1 MVTARDEKAL
11 VVDLGGS
18 GLRVGLVDASGKL
31 TLLDRQRLQL
41 AYPEGSPGAVEFA
54 PGIADA
60 VRRAICQAC
69 ARLDEAERR
78 SIRVVVCTSM
88 REGFVL
94 LDSDGEV
101 LYAGPN
107 ADYRGTREAEELE
120 RLIGPEL
127 YEAGGQWIRPPA
139 GAIHAPCRLLWF
151 KRHQPERLERAAVF
165 MMLSDWVASLFSDKY
180 VSEPTCASSSALFDI
195 SELKWRDDFIEAA
208 GATPSLFPPIV
219 PTGSVISRVSMKPD
233 GLASACGLSPDTLVV
248 AGGADTQHSLLG
260 CGVLEVTHACIV
272 AGTTSPIQMVVDRPL
287 VDPLANTWTSCH
299 VKPGTWVLESNA
311 GRTGF
316 AYSWF
321 VDLLHEFF
329 PSIGAAE
336 IFKRLDEVAATSA
349 PGAGGLVF
357 ALDPHVMGD
366 SAAAGD
372 YRGLIHGL
380 RTSGAGR
387 TGAAEFARALME
399 NMASA
404 YALNVQQLQRVWG
417 GPIASIT
424 VSGGSTQ
431 SRTQLKVISEAL
443 GRPVQAARQR
453 ETTMLG
459 AAISGL
465 AACGAY
471 DSLDAA
477 VRSMRSETI
486 EVLGD
491 CSNTATYAQH
501 HRRWEELR
509 RMSVEL
515 LTRS

>member
-233 GLASACGLSPDTLVV
+233 GLASACGLSPDTLVG

-272 AGTTSPIQMVVDRPL
+272 AGTTRPIQRVVDRPRR
-287 VDPLANTWTSCH
+287 PLANTWTSCH

-311 GRTGF
+311 GRTGS
-316 AYSWF
+316 YSWF

-329 PSIGAAE
+329 LVHRCRRDLQAPRRGG
-336 IFKRLDEVAATSA
+336 ATSA

-357 ALDPHVMGD
+357 ALDP
-366 SAAAGD
+366 
-372 YRGLIHGL
+372 
-380 RTSGAGR
+380 T
-387 TGAAEFARALME
+387 
-399 NMASA
+399 
-404 YALNVQQLQRVWG
+404 
-417 GPIASIT
+417 
-424 VSGGSTQ
+424 
-431 SRTQLKVISEAL
+431 
-443 GRPVQAARQR
+443 
-453 ETTMLG
+453 
-459 AAISGL
+459 
-465 AACGAY
+465 
-471 DSLDAA
+471 
-477 VRSMRSETI
+477 
-486 EVLGD
+486 
-491 CSNTATYAQH
+491 
-501 HRRWEELR
+501 
-509 RMSVEL
+509 
-515 LTRS
+515 